1 MPRQSPP
8 EPEPAPEPAPEPMPV
23 ASAPEDVVVTA
34 KGKPRR
40 LNDATIQKELGQVER
55 QIAKLEGRL
64 NEISDALAV
73 ASIDEDM
80 AAVTRLGEEYEKVQS
95 DLDDAYARWETVSAA
110 GVAV

>member
-1 MPRQSPP
+1 VP
-8 EPEPAPEPAPEPMPV
+8 EAAPGANG
-23 ASAPEDVVVTA
+23 AEDVVVTA

-40 LNDATIQKELGQVER
+40 LTDANIQKELGQVER

-80 AAVTRLGEEYEKVQS
+80 PAVTRLGEEYEKVQA
-95 DLDDAYARWETVSAA
+95 DLDESYARWETISSAA